1 MRFTL
6 PAVVL
11 ICVIVSACGREA
23 VDAYAKVQAQRS
35 PLIDGF
41 ESYATGSEIREKL
54 KEIGEIAVVIEE
66 SHLPP
71 RGYSAKV
78 RCARLGGEGIRASWS
93 FRRSEL
99 PLEFR
104 LPTVAL

>member
-1 MRFTL
+1 MRFNL
-6 PAVVL
+6 PAVLL

-41 ESYATGSEIREKL
+41 ESYATGSQIREKL
-54 KEIGEIAVVIEE
+54 KEIGEILVVIEE

-71 RGYSAKV
+71 GDTRPKFDVLVLVTNKGPGK
-78 RCARLGGEGIRASWS
+78 GI
-93 FRRSEL
+93 L
-99 PLEFR
+99 
-104 LPTVAL
+104 